1 MIQIEF
7 HDNHSGTAEALSAAF
22 ADLASVTVVHG
33 DILRAR
39 ADAIVSPANS
49 FGNMDG
55 GIDLAYARFFPAGLE
70 ERLQAVI
77 EDQYDGE
84 LPVGQATI
92 VPTLHEAI
100 PLMISAPTMRMP
112 GNIART
118 VNVYVA
124 FRAALLALERHRRV
138 VGLDVVTMLSPAM
151 GTGVGAMPVERAA
164 RQMRTAYDNVVGPR
178 ASRRRNFGMLWGEHL
193 RLLE

>member
-138 VGLDVVTMLSPAM
+138 AGLDVVTMLSPAM

>member
-112 GNIART
+112 GNIAHT

-138 VGLDVVTMLSPAM
+138 AGLDVVTMLSPAM

>member
-7 HDNHSGTAEALSAAF
+7 RDNHEETASALRAAF
-22 ADLASVTVVHG
+22 AGLPNVTIVHG
-33 DILRAR
+33 DILQGS

-55 GIDLAYARFFPAGLE
+55 GIDLAYARFFPDGLE
-70 ERLQAVI
+70 ERLQAVV
-77 EDQYDGE
+77 EARFAGE
-84 LPVGQATI
+84 LTVGQATI
-92 VPTLHEAI
+92 IPTLHGEI

-112 GNIART
+112 GNIARS
-118 VNVYVA
+118 VNVYLA
-124 FRAALLALERHRRV
+124 FRAALLALECHRLEA
-138 VGLDVVTMLSPAM
+138 GLEVVTMLSPAM

-164 RQMRTAYDNVVGPR
+164 RQMRTAYDNVLGPR
-178 ASRRRNFGMLWGEHL
+178 PTRRRNFGVLWGEHL

>member
-39 ADAIVSPANS
+39 AEAIVSPANS

-138 VGLDVVTMLSPAM
+138 AGLDVVTMLSPAM

>member
-7 HDNHSGTAEALSAAF
+7 HDNHAGTAEALRAAF

-33 DILRAR
+33 DILRGR

-55 GIDLAYARFFPAGLE
+55 GVDLAYARFFPAGLE

-124 FRAALLALERHRRV
+124 FRAALLALERHRREA
-138 VGLDVVTMLSPAM
+138 GLDVVTMLSPAM

>member
-7 HDNHSGTAEALSAAF
+7 HDNHCETAEALRTAF

-33 DILRAR
+33 DILRGR

-55 GIDLAYARFFPAGLE
+55 GVDLAYARFFPAGLE

-124 FRAALLALERHRRV
+124 FRAALLALERHRREA
-138 VGLDVVTMLSPAM
+138 GLEVVTMLSPAM